1 MIPIEIKSENG
12 VSYFWIKIETLNSFS
27 VKSKQ
32 KEKCRNTSSCL
43 FVKCCLK
50 KNSLSFL
57 KGCQK
62 FNTAVS

>member
-1 MIPIEIKSENG
+1 MIPIEIKSENS
-12 VSYFWIKIETLNSFS
+12 VSYFWIKIETLNLFS

-32 KEKCRNTSSCL
+32 KEKCRNTFSCL

-50 KNSLSFL
+50 KNILSVL
-57 KGCQK
+57 KGCQR